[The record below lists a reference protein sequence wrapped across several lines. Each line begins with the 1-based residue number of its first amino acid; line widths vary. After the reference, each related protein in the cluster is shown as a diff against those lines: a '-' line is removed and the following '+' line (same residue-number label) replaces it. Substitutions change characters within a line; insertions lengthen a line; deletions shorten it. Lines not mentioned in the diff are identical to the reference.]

1 MSAASHSHHGTGKTS
16 VFTLGIAA
24 VGVVFGDIG
33 TSPLYAF
40 REALHAVAG
49 HEDVV
54 TRDSILGILSLV
66 LWSMT
71 LIVTCKYVAM
81 LMKIDNK
88 GEGGTLALMA
98 LARRVI
104 YLDTTLFLYLGILG
118 AALFYGDSMITPA
131 ISVLSAVEGLKTV
144 TPVFDPYIIPITIG
158 ILMTLFVC
166 QSHGTATVSK
176 IFGPVMVVWFSTLGI
191 LGLMHI
197 SDDLDIFNAFNP
209 FYGIRFLLDHGMVGL
224 ITMGAVF
231 LAVTGA
237 EALYADLG
245 HFGRLPIQGA
255 WGWFVFPCL
264 TLNYLGQGAM
274 VLADPSTLENP
285 FFHLAPANL
294 QLPLVLLATC
304 ATVIASQAVITGAY
318 SLTRQ
323 AINLGL
329 LPRLHIKH
337 TSVQNSG
344 QIYMPQIN
352 YMLMFGAIV
361 LVLAFKSSAAL
372 AATYGIS
379 VTGAMLVDGIMAFF
393 VVWQI
398 WEWKWWKTTL
408 VIGPFILIESAFLG
422 ANMLKFMTGGWVP
435 VLIALVLVALM
446 IIWLRGSFIINSRS
460 FKRDMKLRK
469 FITCYRERWPD
480 VARVSGTAFFMTSNS
495 EIVPASLTQN
505 LTHNKVLHEKNI
517 LLSVQMEGEPYVD
530 PLSRFQVEKLNGD
543 FTLLIVRY
551 GFKDDID
558 LQGDLIRLSRM
569 PDVDL
574 TFDWSE
580 TSLFLSRRSLR
591 ADPRYGL
598 PLWQDFIYVF
608 LHRHASEPTDFYRL
622 PASRVIEVGRQTLI

>member
-1 MSAASHSHHGTGKTS
+1 MSSVSSSAHGAGKPS
-16 VFTLGIAA
+16 VFTLGVAA

-40 REALHAVAG
+40 REAMHAASGDAG
-49 HEDVV
+49 SVSREGV
-54 TRDSILGILSLV
+54 LGILSLI

-71 LIVTCKYVAM
+71 LLVTCKYVAM

-104 YLDTTLFLYLGILG
+104 YLDTTVFLYLGILG

-131 ISVLSAVEGLKTV
+131 ISVLSAVEGLGTI
-144 TPVFDPYIIPITIG
+144 TPVFSPYIIPITLV
-158 ILMTLFVC
+158 ILLSLFLC
-166 QSHGTATVSK
+166 QSYGTATVSK
-176 IFGPVMVVWFSTLGI
+176 VFGPVMIVWFTTLGL

-209 FYGIRFLLDHGMVGL
+209 YYAVNFLFTHGTVSL
-224 ITMGAVF
+224 VTMGAVF

-255 WGWFVFPCL
+255 WGWFVFPSL

-274 VLADPSTLENP
+274 VLANPELAENP
-285 FFHLAPANL
+285 FFSMAPDGL
-294 QLPLVLLATC
+294 QLPVVLLATC
-304 ATVIASQAVITGAY
+304 ATVIASQAVISGAY

-329 LPRLHIKH
+329 LPRLKVTH

-352 YMLMFGAIV
+352 YILMAGAIL
-361 LVLAFKSSAAL
+361 LVLAFKSSSAL

-379 VTGAMLVDGIMAFF
+379 VAGTMLVGGIMAFF
-393 VVWQI
+393 VVWHI
-398 WEWKWWKTTL
+398 WEWTWWKTAL
-408 VIGPFILIESAFLG
+408 VIGPFILIESVFFG
-422 ANMLKFMTGGWVP
+422 ANMLKLMTGGWVS
-435 VLIALVLVALM
+435 LMMAAALAALM
-446 IIWLRGSFIINSRS
+446 ITWLRGSFIINSRS

-469 FITCYRERWPD
+469 FLDTYHARWPD
-480 VARVSGTAFFMTSNS
+480 AARVAGTAFFMTSNP

-505 LTHNKVLHEKNI
+505 LTHNKVLHAQNI
-517 LLSVQMEGEPYVD
+517 LLYVQMEGEPHVEEET
-530 PLSRFQVEKLNGD
+530 RFRVEKLNAD
-543 FTLLIVRY
+543 FTLLTVRY
-551 GFKDDID
+551 GFKEDID
-558 LQGDLIRLSRM
+558 LQSELIRLSRN
-569 PDVDL
+569 PEIDL
-574 TFDWSE
+574 AFDWE
-580 TSLFLSRRSLR
+580 DTSLFLSRRALR
-591 ADPRYGL
+591 VHPRYGL
-598 PLWQDFIYVF
+598 PPWQDMLYVF
-608 LHRHASEPTDFYRL
+608 MHRHASEPTDFYRL
-622 PASRVIEVGRQTLI
+622 PASRVIEVGRQTFV

>member
-1 MSAASHSHHGTGKTS
+1 MSADAHSTHGAAKISTFS
-16 VFTLGIAA
+16 LGVAA

-40 REALHAVAG
+40 REALHAVSG
-49 HEDVV
+49 GDHLVGRESV
-54 TRDSILGILSLV
+54 LGILSLI
-66 LWSMT
+66 LWAMT
-71 LIVTCKYVAM
+71 LVVTCKYVIM

-98 LARRVI
+98 LARKVI
-104 YLDTTLFLYLGILG
+104 YIDTTVFLYLGILG

-131 ISVLSAVEGLKTV
+131 ISVLSAVEGLGTI
-144 TPVFDPYIIPITIG
+144 TPAFDPYIIPITLG
-158 ILMTLFVC
+158 ILVVLFMC

-176 IFGPVMVVWFSTLGI
+176 VFGPVMVVWFSTLAL

-209 FYGIRFLLDHGMVGL
+209 YYAVTFLLSHGTISL

-255 WGWFVFPCL
+255 WGWFVFPSL

-274 VLADPSTLENP
+274 VLAHPELAENP
-285 FFHLAPANL
+285 FFSMAPAEL
-294 QLPLVLLATC
+294 QLPVVLLAGC
-304 ATVIASQAVITGAY
+304 ATVIASQAVISGAY

-329 LPRLHIKH
+329 LPRLKVKH
-337 TSVQNSG
+337 TSVHHSG

-352 YMLMFGAIV
+352 YMLMVGAV
-361 LVLAFKSSAAL
+361 LLVLAFKSSTAL
-372 AATYGIS
+372 ASTYGIS

-393 VVWQI
+393 VVWQVK
-398 WEWKWWKTTL
+398 EWKLWKTAL
-408 VIGPFILIESAFLG
+408 IVGPFILIESAFLS
-422 ANMLKFMTGGWVP
+422 ANMMKFFTGGWVP
-435 VLIALVLVALM
+435 VMIAAILVVMM

-469 FITCYRERWPD
+469 FIKTYHERWPD
-480 VARVSGTAFFMTSNS
+480 VARVSGTAFFMTSNA

-505 LTHNKVLHEKNI
+505 LNHNKVLHQHNV
-517 LLSVQMEGEPYVD
+517 LLSVSMEGEPYVAEED
-530 PLSRFQVEKLNGD
+530 RFQIEKLNDD

-551 GFKDDID
+551 GFKDEID
-558 LQGDLIRLSRM
+558 LQSELMRLSRR
-569 PDVDL
+569 PECGL
-574 TFDWSE
+574 QFNWSE

-591 ADPRYGL
+591 IDARYGL
-598 PLWQDFIYVF
+598 PVWQDLIYAF

-622 PASRVIEVGRQTLI
+622 PASRVIEVGRQTFI

>member
-1 MSAASHSHHGTGKTS
+1 MSASSHAPHGAAKTT
-16 VFTLGIAA
+16 VFTLGVAA
-24 VGVVFGDIG
+24 IGVVFGDIG

-40 REALHAVAG
+40 REALHAVSE
-49 HEDVV
+49 HEDTV
-54 TRDSILGILSLV
+54 TRESILGILSLV

-71 LIVTCKYVAM
+71 LIVTCKYVAL

-131 ISVLSAVEGLKTV
+131 ISVLSAVEGLNTV
-144 TPVFDPYIIPITIG
+144 TPIFEPYIVPITIC
-158 ILMTLFVC
+158 ILLVLFMC
-166 QSHGTATVSK
+166 QSQGTAKVSK
-176 IFGPVMVVWFSTLGI
+176 IFGPVMVIWFSTLGL

-197 SDDLDIFNAFNP
+197 TDDLDIFNAFNP
-209 FYGIRFLLDHGMVGL
+209 VYGIRFLIEHGMVGL

-255 WGWFVFPCL
+255 WSWFVFPCL

-285 FFHLAPANL
+285 FFHLAPPEL

-352 YMLMFGAIV
+352 YMLMFGAII
-361 LVLAFKSSAAL
+361 LVLTFRSSGAL

-408 VIGPFILIESAFLG
+408 IIGPFILIESAFLS

-435 VLIALVLVALM
+435 VLIAFVLVGLM
-446 IIWLRGSFIINSRS
+446 LIWLRGSFIINSRS

-469 FITCYRERWPD
+469 FITGYRERWPD
-480 VARVSGTAFFMTSNS
+480 VARVGGTAFFMTSNA

-505 LTHNKVLHEKNI
+505 LTHNKVLHEQNI
-517 LLSVQMEGEPYVD
+517 LLSVQMEAEPYVD
-530 PLSRFQVEKLNGD
+530 PAVRFQVEKLNED

-551 GFKDDID
+551 GFKEDID
-558 LQGDLIRLSRM
+558 LQSELIRLSRM
-569 PDVDL
+569 PDIDL
-574 TFDWSE
+574 SFDWSE

-591 ADPRYGL
+591 TDPRYGL
-598 PLWQDFIYVF
+598 PAWQDFIYVF
-608 LHRHASEPTDFYRL
+608 LHRHSSEPTDFYHL
-622 PASRVIEVGRQTLI
+622 PASRVIEVGRQTFI

>member
-1 MSAASHSHHGTGKTS
+1 MSAASHSRHGTGKPT
-16 VFTLGIAA
+16 VFALGVAA
-24 VGVVFGDIG
+24 VGVVYGDIG

-40 REALHAVAG
+40 REALHAAAG
-49 HEDVV
+49 HDGSV
-54 TRDSILGILSLV
+54 TREMVLGILSLI

-104 YLDTTLFLYLGILG
+104 YLDTRLFLYLGVIG
-118 AALFYGDSMITPA
+118 AALFFGDAMITPA
-131 ISVLSAVEGLKTV
+131 ISVLSAVEGFKVV
-144 TPVFDPYIIPITIG
+144 TPVFEPYVLPLTTA
-158 ILMTLFVC
+158 ILVVLFIC
-166 QSHGTATVSK
+166 QSGGTSSVSK

-197 SDDLDIFNAFNP
+197 SDDLDIFNSFNP
-209 FYGIRFLLDHGMVGL
+209 LYGIRFLMDHGMIGL
-224 ITMGAVF
+224 VTMGAVF

-245 HFGRLPIQGA
+245 HFGRQPIQGA
-255 WGWFVFPCL
+255 WSWFVFPCL

-274 VLADPSTLENP
+274 ILAAPETASNP
-285 FFHLAPANL
+285 FFSLAPPEF

-329 LPRLHIKH
+329 LPRLQIKH
-337 TSVQNSG
+337 TSVQHSG

-352 YMLMFGAIV
+352 YMLMFGAII
-361 LVLAFKSSAAL
+361 LVLAFKSSSAL

-379 VTGAMLVDGIMAFF
+379 VAGTMLVGGVMAFF

-398 WEWKWWKTTL
+398 WGWTWWKTAL
-408 VIGPFILIESAFLG
+408 VVGPFILIEIAFFS
-422 ANMLKFMTGGWVP
+422 ANMLKLFHGGWVSLAIAM
-435 VLIALVLVALM
+435 VLTAMMLV
-446 IIWLRGSFIINSRS
+446 WLRGSFIINSRS

-469 FITCYRERWPD
+469 FINSYRARWPD
-480 VARVSGTAFFMTSNS
+480 VARVEGTAFFMTSNA

-505 LTHNKVLHEKNI
+505 LTHNKVLHQQNI

-530 PLSRFQVEKLNGD
+530 PVNRFQLEKLNDD

-558 LQGDLIRLSRM
+558 LQGDLMRLSRA
-569 PDVDL
+569 PDIDL
-574 TFDWSE
+574 SFDWSD

-591 ADPRYGL
+591 TDPRYGL
-598 PLWQDFIYVF
+598 PAWQDFIYVF

-622 PASRVIEVGRQTLI
+622 PASRVIEVGRQTFI

>member
-1 MSAASHSHHGTGKTS
+1 MSAASHSHHGAGKPT
-16 VFTLGIAA
+16 VFALGIAA
-24 VGVVFGDIG
+24 IGVVFGDIG

-40 REALHAVAG
+40 REALHAVSA

-54 TRDSILGILSLV
+54 ARESILGILSLV

-131 ISVLSAVEGLKTV
+131 ISVLSAVEGLNTV
-144 TPVFDPYIIPITIG
+144 TPVFQPYIIPITVG
-158 ILMTLFVC
+158 ILVTLFMC

-197 SDDLDIFNAFNP
+197 TDDLDIFNAFNP
-209 FYGIRFLLDHGMVGL
+209 VYGIRFLFDHGMVGL

-255 WGWFVFPCL
+255 WSWFVFPCL

-285 FFHLAPANL
+285 FFHLAPQEF

-304 ATVIASQAVITGAY
+304 ATVIASQAVITGAF

-329 LPRLHIKH
+329 IPRLHIKH

-352 YMLMFGAIV
+352 YMLMFGAII
-361 LVLAFKSSAAL
+361 LVLTFKSSSAL

-408 VIGPFILIESAFLG
+408 IIGPFILIESAFLS

-435 VLIALVLVALM
+435 VLIAFVLVALM
-446 IIWLRGSFIINSRS
+446 LIWLRGSFIINSRS

-469 FITCYRERWPD
+469 FIPNYRERWPD
-480 VARVSGTAFFMTSNS
+480 VARVDGTAFFMTSNP

-505 LTHNKVLHEKNI
+505 LTHNKVLHKQNI
-517 LLSVQMEGEPYVD
+517 LLSVQMEGEPYVEE
-530 PLSRFQVEKLNGD
+530 SKRFQLEKLNED

-558 LQGDLIRLSRM
+558 LQGDLMHLSRA
-569 PDVDL
+569 PEIDL
-574 TFDWSE
+574 SFDWSD

-591 ADPRYGL
+591 TDPRYGL
-598 PLWQDFIYVF
+598 PAWQDFIYVF

-622 PASRVIEVGRQTLI
+622 PASRVIEVGRQTFI